1 VLLAVLLLL
10 VAAAWWYRAP
20 LKDTFERW
28 VGRRDTAL
36 PAVRDTNVG
45 APTPAALAAAAGKL
59 GALWR
64 RGGPD
69 SVILTPNEMAS
80 LIGTGIDWA
89 VRKTFD
95 SLRVEL
101 SEGSLAVHARLDTKT
116 IPPDALGPLR
126 GLLAER
132 EPIRIGGP
140 IAIARPGTARWTV
153 REIALRGFPFPAPAV
168 KALARQ
174 TAGADASGAVSI
186 GVDRAIAEVAVH
198 STGVVLYRR
207 RRQ

>member
-1 VLLAVLLLL
+1 
-10 VAAAWWYRAP
+10 
-20 LKDTFERW
+20 
-28 VGRRDTAL
+28 
-36 PAVRDTNVG
+36 
-45 APTPAALAAAAGKL
+45 
-59 GALWR
+59 
-64 RGGPD
+64 
-69 SVILTPNEMAS
+69 M
-80 LIGTGIDWA
+80 
-89 VRKTFD
+89 
-95 SLRVEL
+95 
-101 SEGSLAVHARLDTKT
+101 RL
-116 IPPDALGPLR
+116 PLR
-126 GLLAER
+126 GLLASR
-132 EPIRIGGP
+132 TDSHRGP